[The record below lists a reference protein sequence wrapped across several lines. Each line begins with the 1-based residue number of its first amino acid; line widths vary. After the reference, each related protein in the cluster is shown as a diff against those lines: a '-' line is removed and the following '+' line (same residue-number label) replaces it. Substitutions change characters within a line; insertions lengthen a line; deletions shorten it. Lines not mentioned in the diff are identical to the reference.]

1 MRFTEGGQPDHLAFG
16 GVYKNKGGSQQTAT
30 DNTSN
35 TSGTSSTQLPPWLTD
50 AAQQAVGTARTISQD
65 PNFFNPYP
73 GQQVADVSPGTQA
86 GFQYGQTEDPI
97 GMANQIGGATGGIYN
112 ALANYLP
119 QNQSYIQQGLGGA
132 QQAENT
138 GQQGAQGAI
147 ATGLSQGQA
156 SINTGL
162 ANAQQSMQGGLSNAQ
177 GLLGAWGGGPVTAQQ
192 IAQGAQSMMSPYTQ
206 AVIDPTM
213 ALGKQALQQNLQQ
226 VGANANQAGAFGG
239 SRQGVQEG
247 VAQSQAALGES
258 NILGNLLNTGYGQAL
273 GVAGT
278 LGNNLQQDR
287 YGAASTL
294 AQMAGNQG
302 STLAGLQAQGG
313 GQFAGL
319 LGSGANTLANANYG
333 AGNTLAQL
341 QATGGGQMA
350 GYNQADINNALTTG
364 SGLPQQYLQNLLGI
378 GGLQQSQQQAGLNA
392 AQGNYYGQQQQPIQN
407 LDLLLSAVSGV
418 PYGTSGTMTGTGT
431 TSGTTTGTTTPST
444 VDQIGSYLGLIS
456 KVAQV
461 GGAAAGI

>member
-1 MRFTEGGQPDHLAFG
+1 MRFTEGGQPDHQTFA
-16 GVYKNKGGSQQTAT
+16 GVYGKKDGSQSTNT
-30 DNTSN
+30 GGTSN
-35 TSGTSSTQLPPWLTD
+35 TSGTSTTQLPPWLVN
-50 AAQQAVGTARTISQD
+50 AAQQAVGTAQTISQD

-73 GQQVADVSPGTQA
+73 GKQVADVSPGTQQ
-86 GFQYGQTEDPI
+86 GFDYGTNTNPYQ
-97 GMANQIGGATGGIYN
+97 MASNIGGATNNLYST
-112 ALANYLP
+112 LAGYLP
-119 QNQSYIQQGLGGA
+119 QAQSYLQQ
-132 QQAENT
+132 

-147 ATGLSQGQA
+147 GTGLSQGQA

-177 GLLGAWGGGPVTAQQ
+177 GLLGAWGGGPVSAQE
-192 IAQGAQSMMSPYTQ
+192 IAQNAQSMMSPYTQ

-258 NILGNLLNTGYGQAL
+258 NILGQLLNTGYGQAL

-313 GQFAGL
+313 NNFASL
-319 LGSGANTLANANYG
+319 LGQG
-333 AGNTLAQL
+333 AGTLAQGNL
-341 QATGGGQMA
+341 TAGGQMA
-350 GYNQADINNALTTG
+350 GYNQADITNALQTG

-378 GGLQQSQQQAGLNA
+378 GGMQQSQDQANINA
-392 AQGNYYGQQQQPIQN
+392 QMGNYYATQQQPLQN
-407 LDLLLSAVSGV
+407 LDTLLSTLSGV
-418 PYGTSGTMTGTGT
+418 PYGTTGTQTGTG
-431 TSGTTTGTTTPST
+431 GTTGTTTGSTTPST
-444 VDQIGSYLGLIS
+444 GSQVASGIGT
-456 KVAQV
+456 
-461 GGAAAGI
+461 AAAVAGSIALIA